1 MGEDA
6 AAPPLRQQ
14 HKEQGQHPQ
23 VMGEGAIEAPSSLL
37 EKPDFKKWA
46 EVEQQV
52 IEITRKRL
60 AELSPIKD
68 DKLSEEQEAYIHA
81 LCDPET
87 SIVVCQ
93 GGAGSGKT
101 YTAMLAACLALEAGL
116 LRSVKQTK
124 PLVSTAGVGLGF
136 ERGEM
141 ADKLKYWCAPA
152 REAMERIQM
161 SEESRKRVEAFPIDR
176 TRGISVPAHEQMI
189 FDEMQNAPK
198 PLRDA
203 AMTRAE
209 EFGKVVLR

>member
-1 MGEDA
+1 MGRSRTTGHRD
-6 AAPPLRQQ
+6 
-14 HKEQGQHPQ
+14 HT
-23 VMGEGAIEAPSSLL
+23 EATGRVVPS
-37 EKPDFKKWA
+37 
-46 EVEQQV
+46 
-52 IEITRKRL
+52 
-60 AELSPIKD
+60 KD

-81 LCDPET
+81 LCDPEI

-101 YTAMLAACLALEAGL
+101 YITMLAACLALEAGL
-116 LRSVKQTK
+116 LRNVKQTK
-124 PLVSTAGVGLGF
+124 PLVSTGGVGLGF

-161 SEESRKRVEAFPIDR
+161 SEENRKRVEAFPIDR
-176 TRGISVPAHEQMI
+176 TRGISVPAHEKMI

-198 PLRDA
+198 SLWDA

-209 EFGKVVLR
+209 EFGKVVLCGDIHQTDAINVKSLGMIRFLKA